1 MADADNSDN
10 AHAYEEHAAEDRERR
25 SVLGRVN
32 LILSAFD
39 DSDQVL
45 TLHDLT
51 ERSDLPKSTVHRMTE
66 RLVEMG
72 WLERNFDGYR
82 VGMRLFEIGGLAT
95 RRRRLTESA
104 IPHLHDLSSGTGF
117 AVQLGIL
124 DGDEVIY
131 LYRVTTGDFG
141 LPTRDGGRKPAYCTG
156 LGKAMLAF
164 DPEAATEVLA
174 GDLLPRTPSTLTTPE
189 ALAAELECIAATG
202 LAYDREEAYPGLTC
216 VAAPLRSTGRAIAAV
231 SVTGPTDRFD
241 ANVVAPMVQ
250 RAATT
255 IWAERFPRY

>member
-1 MADADNSDN
+1 MGNTDDT
-10 AHAYEEHAAEDRERR
+10 EQRR
-25 SVLGRVN
+25 SVLGRVDT
-32 LILSAFD
+32 ILSAFD

-45 TLHDLT
+45 TLQDLT
-51 ERSDLPKSTVHRMTE
+51 DRSGLPKSTVHRMIE
-66 RLVEMG
+66 QLVGMG
-72 WLERNFDGYR
+72 WLERDFDGYR

-104 IPHLHDLSSGTGF
+104 TPHLHALSTSTGF
-117 AVQLGIL
+117 AVQLGVL

-131 LYRVTTGDFG
+131 LHRVTAGDFD

-164 DPEAATEVLA
+164 DPEAAAEVLA
-174 GDLLPRTPSTLTTPE
+174 GDLPRRTACTLTTPD
-189 ALAAELECIAATG
+189 ALAAELDVIARTG
-202 LAYDREEAYPGLTC
+202 VAHDREEAYEGLTC

-241 ANVVAPMVQ
+241 ADLVAPMVVQ
-250 RAATT
+250 TAAA
-255 IWAERFPRY
+255 IWAERFPRR

>member
-1 MADADNSDN
+1 MGTTDQ
-10 AHAYEEHAAEDRERR
+10 EKERR

-32 LILSAFD
+32 MILSAFD

-45 TLHDLT
+45 TLQDLT
-51 ERSDLPKSTVHRMTE
+51 DRSELPKSTVHRMTE
-66 RLVEMG
+66 QLVEMG
-72 WLERNFDGYR
+72 WLERNFEGYR

-104 IPHLHDLSSGTGF
+104 IPHLHALSTATGF

-124 DGDEVIY
+124 DDAEVVY
-131 LYRVTTGDFG
+131 LHRITAGDFD

-164 DPEAATEVLA
+164 DPEAAAEVLA
-174 GDLLPRTPSTLTTPE
+174 GDLPARTRHTLTTPE
-189 ALAAELECIAATG
+189 ALAAELEGIAEAG
-202 LAYDREEAYPGLTC
+202 LAHDREEAYEGLTC
-216 VAAPLRSTGRAIAAV
+216 VAAPLRTTGRAIAAV

-241 ANVVAPMVQ
+241 ADTIGPMV
-250 RAATT
+250 RRTAAA
-255 IWAERFPRY
+255 IWAERFPRC

>member
-1 MADADNSDN
+1 MNTND
-10 AHAYEEHAAEDRERR
+10 EQTKRR
-25 SVLGRVN
+25 SVLDRVDT
-32 LILSAFD
+32 LLSAFD

-45 TLHDLT
+45 TLQDLT
-51 ERSDLPKSTVHRMTE
+51 DRSGLPKSTVHRMI
-66 RLVEMG
+66 LQLAEMG
-72 WLERNFDGYR
+72 WLERDFDGYR

-104 IPHLHDLSSGTGF
+104 IPHLHALSTITGF

-124 DGDEVIY
+124 DGADVIY
-131 LYRVTTGDFG
+131 LHRITAGDFE

-164 DPEAATEVLA
+164 DPEAAADVLA
-174 GDLLPRTPSTLTTPE
+174 GDLPRRTRHTLTSPA
-189 ALAAELECIAATG
+189 ALSSDLDTIAETG
-202 LAYDREEAYPGLTC
+202 FAVDREEAYEGLTC

-241 ANVVAPMVQ
+241 ADTIAPMVV
-250 RAATT
+250 RTAAA
-255 IWAERFPRY
+255 IWSERFPRR